1 MLKKEYLNLKNKII
15 KGQLDNGLKYIINRN
30 KFHNTCSL
38 VLFIRVGSKHENE
51 KEYGLAHFLE
61 HMLFK
66 GTKKY
71 ETNLKFNIK
80 VDELNGSINA
90 GTAKNYTNYHIKLP
104 SKNILEG
111 LDILNQMVFY
121 ALVESNEL
129 NKEKHVVIEEIN
141 KSIDDSEDYLDDLV
155 GEKIYKGNNLGHL
168 IVGKKKNILGYKR
181 QDLINFIKKYYVIS
195 NCCLSLAGDIPKGIV
210 QDIKR
215 IFNHKSK
222 KNVRHEI
229 IPYIYRSIKPVFVFK
244 EREQQQIFI
253 NLTFPIFNIYD
264 KRKYGL
270 DIIVDILYGN
280 LTSRLWLALREYN
293 PLVYGI
299 RVFYELYEE
308 AGQFSIALSLD
319 KKNLSKAF
327 ELLYKELE
335 RLKNEIIKDKE
346 YKNVINNLIHL
357 FESEEEDN
365 MGIAEYYGERYLL
378 DEDLD
383 TYSDVIKKYKE
394 YSPQKIKELVN
405 LIFDFKRV
413 VVGQVGNVHLKD
425 FKKIYNDKFMIN

>member
-1 MLKKEYLNLKNKII
+1 MLKKEYLNLKNKIV

-30 KFHNTCSL
+30 KFHKTCSL

-71 ETNLKFNIK
+71 ETNLKFNIR
-80 VDELNGSINA
+80 VDELNGTINA

-121 ALVESNEL
+121 SLIDSKEL
-129 NKEKHVVIEEIN
+129 NKEKHVVIEEMN

-195 NCCLSLAGDIPKGIV
+195 NCCLSLAGDIPSGIV
-210 QDIKR
+210 KYIKR

-222 KNVRHEI
+222 KNVSHQI
-229 IPYIYRSIKPVFVFK
+229 QPYIYKSIKPVFIFK
-244 EREQQQIFI
+244 
-253 NLTFPIFNIYD
+253 L
-264 KRKYGL
+264 
-270 DIIVDILYGN
+270 
-280 LTSRLWLALREYN
+280 
-293 PLVYGI
+293 
-299 RVFYELYEE
+299 
-308 AGQFSIALSLD
+308 
-319 KKNLSKAF
+319 
-327 ELLYKELE
+327 
-335 RLKNEIIKDKE
+335 
-346 YKNVINNLIHL
+346 
-357 FESEEEDN
+357 
-365 MGIAEYYGERYLL
+365 
-378 DEDLD
+378 
-383 TYSDVIKKYKE
+383 
-394 YSPQKIKELVN
+394 
-405 LIFDFKRV
+405 
-413 VVGQVGNVHLKD
+413 
-425 FKKIYNDKFMIN
+425 